1 MTQTPPVV
9 PPRSSKPE
17 AGWGEVLGY
26 PLACAGAM
34 VGAGVGAAVVIAA
47 WRAGFYAPVAVGVCA
62 GFGATLI
69 GRRHGVVIGIMAAVI
84 GLVGS
89 LITEWWVYPFVADDS
104 LGYFFAH
111 VGQLTGFDLLMHGA
125 GAVCGFYIGWRR

>member
-1 MTQTPPVV
+1 MTTPVAPPPV
-9 PPRSSKPE
+9 KGG
-17 AGWGEVLGY
+17 AGWNEVLAY

-34 VGAGVGAAVVIAA
+34 AGAGVGAAVAIAA
-47 WRAGFYAPVAVGVCA
+47 WKSGFYAPVVVGVAA

-89 LITEWWVYPFVADDS
+89 LMTEWWVYPFVADDS
-104 LGYFFAH
+104 LGYFLMH
-111 VGQLTGFDLLMHGA
+111 VGDLKPFDLLMHAA
-125 GAVCGFYIGWRR
+125 GAACGFFIGWRR